1 MRCELDHLRL
11 VCMEQ
16 GRGFKTETCLLKSE
30 LKRHQALYRDMLHE
44 YTLLLH
50 DSYKIARRTLD
61 DQASG
66 DITRAI
72 PFTGFRQ
79 FALSLPMQIGD
90 RRAAP
95 GMTVLDNLR
104 LKEENL
110 RLKTLVQISP
120 TT

>member
-1 MRCELDHLRL
+1 MKL
-11 VCMEQ
+11 
-16 GRGFKTETCLLKSE
+16 GE
-30 LKRHQALYRDMLHE
+30 LK
-44 YTLLLH
+44 
-50 DSYKIARRTLD
+50 
-61 DQASG
+61 G
-66 DITRAI
+66 D
-72 PFTGFRQ
+72 GL
-79 FALSLPMQIGD
+79 ALSLPMQIGD